1 MKNYKSFAEA
11 LSYFFNDYLTIQKN
25 LSNNTIKSYKTTFKM
40 FIKYLIGYK
49 NIRIEKISFADI
61 NRKNVMDFLK
71 HMETKF
77 KITIKTRNQ
86 RLAAIKS
93 FCRYVSH
100 EPIEYLNNISQILK
114 IASKGDDNKSA
125 VIDYLTKEELTTYLN
140 AISTNNRKGIRDYTL
155 INLMYDSAARVEE
168 MTNIKVNDL
177 NLGDNPSVMLYGKG
191 KKYRTVPICNS
202 TRDLLI
208 KYIELFK
215 LNNFEYLFMGNKHAK
230 CSTKMITHIVNK
242 YAEISKIN
250 KNIHPHVFRH
260 TRAMHMIEADIPLVY
275 IRDILG
281 HKEISITEI
290 YAKVNVETK
299 RKALENVYNINNNFN
314 NETTSWNKNEELIKS
329 LLELD

>member
-25 LSNNTIKSYKTTFKM
+25 LSNYTIKSYKTTFRM
-40 FIKYLIGYK
+40 FVKYLIDYK
-49 NIRIEKISFADI
+49 NIKIEKISFADI
-61 NRKNVMDFLK
+61 NRDNIMDFLK
-71 HMETKF
+71 HMETEY
-77 KITIKTRNQ
+77 KISIKTRNQ

-100 EPIEYLNNISQILK
+100 EPIEYLNNISQILE
-114 IASKGDDNKSA
+114 IASKGDDNKVV

-140 AISTNNRKGIRDYTL
+140 VISTKNRKGIRDYAL

-191 KKYRTVPICNS
+191 KKYRTVPICNG

-281 HKEISITEI
+281 HKEISTTEI

>member
-11 LSYFFNDYLTIQKN
+11 LNYFFNDYLTIQKN
-25 LSNNTIKSYKTTFKM
+25 LSNHTIKSYKTTFRM
-40 FIKYLIGYK
+40 FVKYLVDYK
-49 NIRIEKISFADI
+49 NIKIEKISFADI
-61 NRKNVMDFLK
+61 NRDNVMDFFK
-71 HMETKF
+71 HMETEY
-77 KITIKTRNQ
+77 KISIKTRNQ

-100 EPIEYLNNISQILK
+100 EPIEYLNNISQILE
-114 IASKGDDNKSA
+114 IASKGDDNKVV

-140 AISTNNRKGIRDYTL
+140 VISTKNRKGIRDYTL

-177 NLGDNPSVMLYGKG
+177 NLGNNPSVMLYGKG

-215 LNNFEYLFMGNKHAK
+215 LNNFEYLFMGNKHSK

-281 HKEISITEI
+281 HKEISTTEI
-290 YAKVNVETK
+290 YAKVNIETK

>member
-11 LSYFFNDYLTIQKN
+11 LNYFFNDYLTIQKN
-25 LSNNTIKSYKTTFKM
+25 LSNHTIKSYKTIFRM
-40 FIKYLIGYK
+40 FVKYLIDYK
-49 NIRIEKISFADI
+49 NIKIEKISFADI
-61 NRKNVMDFLK
+61 NRDNVMDFLK
-71 HMETKF
+71 HMETEY
-77 KITIKTRNQ
+77 KISIKTRNQ

-100 EPIEYLNNISQILK
+100 EQIEYLDNISQILE
-114 IASKGDDNKSA
+114 IAFKGDDNKVV
-125 VIDYLTKEELTTYLN
+125 VIDYLTKEELTIYLN
-140 AISTNNRKGIRDYTL
+140 TISTNNRKGIRDYTL

-177 NLGDNPSVMLYGKG
+177 NLGNNPSVMLYGKG

-215 LNNFEYLFMGNKHAK
+215 LNNFEYLFMGNKHSK
-230 CSTKMITHIVNK
+230 CSAKMITHIVDK
-242 YAEISKIN
+242 YAEVSKIN

-281 HKEISITEI
+281 HKEISTTEI
-290 YAKVNVETK
+290 YAKVNIETK

>member
-11 LSYFFNDYLTIQKN
+11 LNYFFNDYLTIQKN
-25 LSNNTIKSYKTTFKM
+25 LSNHTIKSYKTIFRM
-40 FIKYLIGYK
+40 FVKYLIDYK
-49 NIRIEKISFADI
+49 NIKIEKISFADI
-61 NRKNVMDFLK
+61 NRDNVMDFLK
-71 HMETKF
+71 HMETEY
-77 KITIKTRNQ
+77 KISIKTRNQ

-100 EPIEYLNNISQILK
+100 EPIEYLNNISQILE
-114 IASKGDDNKSA
+114 IASKGDDNKVV

-140 AISTNNRKGIRDYTL
+140 VISTKNRKGIRDYTL

-177 NLGDNPSVMLYGKG
+177 NLGNNPSVMLYGKG

-215 LNNFEYLFMGNKHAK
+215 LNNFEYLFMGNKHSK
-230 CSTKMITHIVNK
+230 CSAKMITHIVDK
-242 YAEISKIN
+242 YAEVSKIN

-281 HKEISITEI
+281 HKEISTTEI
-290 YAKVNVETK
+290 YAKVNIETK

>member
-25 LSNNTIKSYKTTFKM
+25 LSNHTIKSYKATFRM
-40 FIKYLIGYK
+40 FVKYLIDYK
-49 NIRIEKISFADI
+49 NIKIEKISFADI
-61 NRKNVMDFLK
+61 NRDNVMDFLK
-71 HMETKF
+71 HMETEY
-77 KITIKTRNQ
+77 KISIKTRNQ

-100 EPIEYLNNISQILK
+100 EPIEYLNNISQILE
-114 IASKGDDNKSA
+114 IASKGDDNKVV

-140 AISTNNRKGIRDYTL
+140 VISTKNRKGIRDYTL

-177 NLGDNPSVMLYGKG
+177 NLGNNPSVMLYGKG

-215 LNNFEYLFMGNKHAK
+215 LNNFEYLFMGNKHSK
-230 CSTKMITHIVNK
+230 CSAKMITHIVDK
-242 YAEISKIN
+242 YAEVSKIN

-281 HKEISITEI
+281 HKEISTTEI
-290 YAKVNVETK
+290 YAKVNIETK

>member
-11 LSYFFNDYLTIQKN
+11 LNYFFNDYLTIQKN
-25 LSNNTIKSYKTTFKM
+25 LSNHTIKSYKTIFRM
-40 FIKYLIGYK
+40 FVKYLIDYK
-49 NIRIEKISFADI
+49 NIKIEKISFADI
-61 NRKNVMDFLK
+61 NRDNVMDFLK
-71 HMETKF
+71 HMETEY
-77 KITIKTRNQ
+77 KISIKTRNQ

-100 EPIEYLNNISQILK
+100 EPIEYLNNISQILE
-114 IASKGDDNKSA
+114 IASKGDDNKVV

-140 AISTNNRKGIRDYTL
+140 VISTKNRKGIRDYTL

-177 NLGDNPSVMLYGKG
+177 NLGNNPSVMLYGKG

-208 KYIELFK
+208 NYIELFK
-215 LNNFEYLFMGNKHAK
+215 LNNFEYLFMGNKHSK
-230 CSTKMITHIVNK
+230 CSAKMITHIVDK
-242 YAEISKIN
+242 YAEVSKIN

-281 HKEISITEI
+281 HKEISTTEI
-290 YAKVNVETK
+290 YAKVNIETK

>member
-25 LSNNTIKSYKTTFKM
+25 LSNHTIKSYKTTFRM
-40 FIKYLIGYK
+40 FVKYLVDYK
-49 NIRIEKISFADI
+49 NIKIEKISFADI
-61 NRKNVMDFLK
+61 NRDNIMDFLK
-71 HMETKF
+71 HMETEY
-77 KITIKTRNQ
+77 KISIKTRNQ

-100 EPIEYLNNISQILK
+100 EPIEYLNNISQILE
-114 IASKGDDNKSA
+114 IASKGDDNKVV

-140 AISTNNRKGIRDYTL
+140 VISTKNRKGIRDYTL

-177 NLGDNPSVMLYGKG
+177 NLGNNPSVMLYGKG

-281 HKEISITEI
+281 HKEISTTEI

>member
-25 LSNNTIKSYKTTFKM
+25 LSNYTIKSYKTTFRM
-40 FIKYLIGYK
+40 FVKYLIDYK
-49 NIRIEKISFADI
+49 NIKIEKISFADI
-61 NRKNVMDFLK
+61 NRDNIMDFLK
-71 HMETKF
+71 HMETEY
-77 KITIKTRNQ
+77 KISIKTRNQ

-100 EPIEYLNNISQILK
+100 EPIEYLNNISQILE
-114 IASKGDDNKSA
+114 IASKGDDNKVV

-140 AISTNNRKGIRDYTL
+140 VISTKNRKGIRDYAL

-177 NLGDNPSVMLYGKG
+177 RLGDNPSVMLYGKG
-191 KKYRTVPICNS
+191 KKYRTVPICNG

-281 HKEISITEI
+281 HKEISTTEI

-329 LLELD
+329 LLELN

>member
-11 LSYFFNDYLTIQKN
+11 LNYFFNDYLTIQKN
-25 LSNNTIKSYKTTFKM
+25 LSNHTIKSYKTIFRM
-40 FIKYLIGYK
+40 FVKYLIDYK
-49 NIRIEKISFADI
+49 NIKIEKISFADI
-61 NRKNVMDFLK
+61 NRDNVMDFLK
-71 HMETKF
+71 HMETEY
-77 KITIKTRNQ
+77 KISIKTRNQ

-100 EPIEYLNNISQILK
+100 EPIEYLNNISQILE
-114 IASKGDDNKSA
+114 IASKEDDNKVV

-140 AISTNNRKGIRDYTL
+140 VISTKNRKGIRDYTL

-177 NLGDNPSVMLYGKG
+177 NLGNNPSVMLYGKG

-215 LNNFEYLFMGNKHAK
+215 LNNFEYLFMGNKHSK
-230 CSTKMITHIVNK
+230 CSAKMITHIVDK
-242 YAEISKIN
+242 YAEVSKIN

-281 HKEISITEI
+281 HKEISTTEI
-290 YAKVNVETK
+290 YAKVNIETK

>member
-11 LSYFFNDYLTIQKN
+11 LSYFFYDYLTIQKN
-25 LSNNTIKSYKTTFKM
+25 LSNHTIKSYKTTFRM
-40 FIKYLIGYK
+40 FVKCLIDYK
-49 NIRIEKISFADI
+49 NIKIEKISFADI

-100 EPIEYLNNISQILK
+100 EFIKYLNNISQILK
-114 IASKGDDNKSA
+114 IASKGNNDKVV

-140 AISTNNRKGIRDYTL
+140 VISTKNRKGIRDYAL

-191 KKYRTVPICNS
+191 KKYRTVPICNR

-208 KYIELFK
+208 NYIKLFK

-260 TRAMHMIEADIPLVY
+260 TRAMHMI
-275 IRDILG
+275 
-281 HKEISITEI
+281 
-290 YAKVNVETK
+290 
-299 RKALENVYNINNNFN
+299 
-314 NETTSWNKNEELIKS
+314 
-329 LLELD
+329 

>member
-25 LSNNTIKSYKTTFKM
+25 LSNYTIKSYKTTFRM
-40 FIKYLIGYK
+40 FVKYLIDYK
-49 NIRIEKISFADI
+49 NIKIEKISFADI
-61 NRKNVMDFLK
+61 NRDNIMDFLK
-71 HMETKF
+71 HMETEY
-77 KITIKTRNQ
+77 KISIKTRNQ

-100 EPIEYLNNISQILK
+100 EPIEYLNNISQILE
-114 IASKGDDNKSA
+114 IASKGDDNKVV

-140 AISTNNRKGIRDYTL
+140 VISTKNRKGIRDYAL

-177 NLGDNPSVMLYGKG
+177 RLGDNPSVMLYGKG
-191 KKYRTVPICNS
+191 KKYRTVPICNG

-215 LNNFEYLFMGNKHAK
+215 LNNFEYLFMGNKHSK
-230 CSTKMITHIVNK
+230 CSAKMITHIVDK
-242 YAEISKIN
+242 YAEVSKIN

-281 HKEISITEI
+281 HKEISTTEI

>member
-11 LSYFFNDYLTIQKN
+11 LNYFFNDYLTIQKN
-25 LSNNTIKSYKTTFKM
+25 LSNHTIKSYKTTFRM
-40 FIKYLIGYK
+40 FVKYLIDYK
-49 NIRIEKISFADI
+49 NIKIEKISFADI
-61 NRKNVMDFLK
+61 NRKNVIDFLK
-71 HMETKF
+71 HMETEY
-77 KITIKTRNQ
+77 KISIKTRNQ

-100 EPIEYLNNISQILK
+100 EPIEYLNNISQILE
-114 IASKGDDNKSA
+114 IASKGDDNKVV

-140 AISTNNRKGIRDYTL
+140 VISTNNRKGIRDYTL

-177 NLGDNPSVMLYGKG
+177 NLGNNPSVMLYGKG

-215 LNNFEYLFMGNKHAK
+215 LNNFEYLFMGNKHSK
-230 CSTKMITHIVNK
+230 CSTKMISHIVDK

-281 HKEISITEI
+281 HKEISTTEI

>member
-11 LSYFFNDYLTIQKN
+11 LNYFFNDYLTIQKN
-25 LSNNTIKSYKTTFKM
+25 LSNHTIKSYKTTFRM
-40 FIKYLIGYK
+40 FVKYLIDYK
-49 NIRIEKISFADI
+49 NIKIEKISFADI
-61 NRKNVMDFLK
+61 NRDNVMDFLK
-71 HMETKF
+71 HMETEY
-77 KITIKTRNQ
+77 KISIKTRNQ

-114 IASKGDDNKSA
+114 IASKGEDNKSA

-140 AISTNNRKGIRDYTL
+140 AISTNNRKGIRDYIL

-177 NLGDNPSVMLYGKG
+177 NLGDNSSVMLYGKG

-208 KYIELFK
+208 NYIELFK
-215 LNNFEYLFMGNKHAK
+215 LNNFEYLFTGNKHSK

-281 HKEISITEI
+281 HKEISTTEI

-299 RKALENVYNINNNFN
+299 RKALESVYNINNNFN